1 MRMIKSVALALLQ
14 CISIFVLSAQQPNI
28 EITLDNSIHIQYPY
42 DDVIMLPNGD
52 LQFYDINADV
62 GSIQVTGFQYKV
74 QTNTLTDV
82 IQIGNITG
90 IQGECHFE
98 LRTQRFGKFYSVYS
112 VYQYPDSYNPQGLV
126 VLKLDANDLAYR
138 IIDDMGYSAGSALFR
153 TEIVAEDTFIF
164 ALEDSL
170 VYYDFTSDTSQTLL
184 EGDAY
189 QCTLEQD
196 KRVYAMPDGH
206 FMYIKDSMMGY
217 DTVPETWIIYDSQG
231 NYQFTKTLTDQL
243 FGVSTI
249 GVSFYNDF
257 NFVNER
263 FYIPNPG
270 ITNDE
275 AYLECHFPSPD
286 SLHYYVVPAPGSLN
300 EGDARFVRFGDDR
313 ILRSYYDYLEDQT
326 YLYMNFSPLES
337 NPVSSDWSCFGHLRP
352 KINGIKDK
360 IVVISVRL
368 AESIYLSALCTLD
381 FPVTHTFTF
390 PAPHA
395 YIPSTSMSFAYDD
408 KLYFIDN
415 NRIFTFNVE
424 LSVSN
429 VDETATPPALTL
441 SVYPNPVNVKDVI
454 KFKASIKHPMELDI
468 YNIRGQRVST
478 VKLDS
483 DGCAQWDLHN
493 HNGEALSAGVY
504 IAKFRNHKGIKPVR
518 FIVIH

>member
-1 MRMIKSVALALLQ
+1 MKVIKAVALALLQ
-14 CISIFVLSAQQPNI
+14 CITVFMLYAQQPNVM
-28 EITLDNSIHIQYPY
+28 ITLDNSIPIPYPY
-42 DDVIMLPNGD
+42 DEVMKLPSGD
-52 LQFYDINADV
+52 LQFYKINTDIE
-62 GSIQVTGFQYKV
+62 SIQVTGFQYLL

-82 IQIGNITG
+82 VQIGNVTG
-90 IQGECHFE
+90 IQGECQHEFS
-98 LRTQRFGKFYSVYS
+98 TQRFGKFYS

-126 VLKLDANDLAYR
+126 ILRMDANVLEFR
-138 IIDDMGYSAGSALFR
+138 IIDEITLGSDFNGHDR
-153 TEIVAEDTFIF
+153 IDIVSENSFVF

-170 VYYDFTSDTSQTLL
+170 VYYNFISNTSQKLL
-184 EGDAY
+184 DGVAY
-189 QCTLEQD
+189 QCSPLQD
-196 KRVYAMPDGH
+196 KRVYSMPDGH
-206 FMYIKDSMMGY
+206 FMYVKDSRMGY
-217 DTVPETWIIYDSQG
+217 NTVPETWIIYDSQG
-231 NYQFTKTLTDQL
+231 IYQFTKTITDPW

-249 GVSFYNDF
+249 GVSFNHDF

-263 FYIPNPG
+263 FYIHNPG
-270 ITNDE
+270 IIYDE

-300 EGDARFVRFGDDR
+300 EGSARFVRFGDDR
-313 ILRSYYDYLEDQT
+313 ILRSYYDYFEDQT

-337 NPVSSDWSCFGHLRP
+337 NPVPSDWFCFGYLKP
-352 KINGIKDK
+352 NINGINDN

-381 FPVTHTFTF
+381 FPVSHTFTF

-395 YIPSTSMSFAYDD
+395 YIPSNSMSFSYDD

-415 NRIFTFNVE
+415 NIIFTFNVE

-429 VDETATPPALTL
+429 VDETATPPVFTL

-483 DGCAQWDLHN
+483 DGSGQWDLHN

-504 IAKFRNHKGIKPVR
+504 IAIFRNHKGIKPVR
-518 FIVIH
+518 FIAIH